1 MTVGTLTMEERQTL
15 LALARQT
22 LDSILGGKTPPRLP
36 QDLPEALLQPRGAFV
51 TLHRNGR
58 LRGCI
63 GTFVSTQPLAATIRE
78 MVVQAAFHD
87 PRFPEVTAAELA
99 SIDLEISA
107 LTPLRPIASPDEVQV
122 GRHGL
127 YITLGRRSGVLL
139 PQVATECG
147 WDRAQFLEHTC
158 LKAGLAP
165 DAWQKGASLSVF
177 EAEVF
182 GEKQ

>member
-1 MTVGTLTMEERQTL
+1 MTDAKLSPEEKRTL

-22 LDSILGGKTPPRLP
+22 LETILAGKAPARLAG
-36 QDLPEALLQPRGAFV
+36 DLPEALLQPRGAFV

-63 GTFVSTQPLAATIRE
+63 GTFVSTQPLASTIRE

-127 YITLGRRSGVLL
+127 YITQGRRSGVLL
-139 PQVATECG
+139 PQVATEYG
-147 WDRAQFLEHTC
+147 WDRTQFLEHTC
-158 LKAGLAP
+158 LKASLSP

-182 GEKQ
+182 GERE